1 MDTKSEK
8 SLILKDYYTN
18 LAGSI
23 PAAPIMLLWLGG
35 SAAVS

>member
-23 PAAPIMLLWLGG
+23 P
-35 SAAVS
+35 VSRRKLETLYSQRKY